1 MNTVKMM
8 IEIPGDLEAVRRLLL
23 KLAPRMES
31 RQPGITAQLTH
42 ADLTQPMRMA
52 TPKGEVIDV
61 ILEPRGEMSAIKVSV
76 QPPMRS
82 VGKVRAAWWR
92 WRTRFFMKWTLKG
105 VRKAI
110 ARDRAT

>member
-1 MNTVKMM
+1 MM

-23 KLAPRMES
+23 KFAPRMEA

-52 TPKGEVIDV
+52 TPKGEVISV
-61 ILEPRGEMSAIKVSV
+61 LLEPRGEASALKVSV
-76 QPPMRS
+76 QPPTRRF
-82 VGKVRAAWWR
+82 GRLGAGWWR
-92 WRTRFFMKWTLKG
+92 WRTRFIMKWTLKG

-110 ARDRAT
+110 ARERTT